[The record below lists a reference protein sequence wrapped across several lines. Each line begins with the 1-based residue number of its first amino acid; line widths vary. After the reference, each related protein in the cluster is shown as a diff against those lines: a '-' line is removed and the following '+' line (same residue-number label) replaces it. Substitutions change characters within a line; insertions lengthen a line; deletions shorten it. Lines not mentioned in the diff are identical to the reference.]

1 MTFIETVREIVR
13 FRDLV
18 TALVVRELKM
28 RYRGSVLGFV
38 WSFLNPL
45 LLMAVYALV
54 FSFFTR
60 HQIENYTLF
69 VLTGLLPWLWF
80 STGLSHSV
88 GSIVSGGPLIK
99 KIVFPVE
106 ILPLVTVLSN
116 LANYLLSLPVLF
128 AFFLFFGVNLT
139 AWALLLPVLI
149 LVQFVFMTGLALAL
163 SSLNVYLKDIE
174 QVMGNFLTLAF
185 FLTPILYPASFVPE
199 RFKILLYLN
208 PLAPLFEGYR
218 NVLFY
223 GSPPPWEWV
232 GGLAILS
239 LLVAAAG
246 FATFNHFRDAFAE
259 EV

>member
-1 MTFIETVREIVR
+1 MTFIETVREIIR

-28 RYRGSVLGFV
+28 RYRGSILGFL

-60 HQIENYTLF
+60 HQIEHYTLF

-88 GSIVSGGPLIK
+88 GSIVGGGPLIK

-116 LANYLLSLPVLF
+116 LANYLLSLPVLV

-139 AWALLLPVLI
+139 AWALFLPVLI

-163 SSLNVYLKDIE
+163 ASLNVYLKDIE
-174 QVMGNFLTLAF
+174 QVMGNLLTLAF

-199 RFKILLYLN
+199 RLKILLYMN

-223 GSPPPWEWV
+223 GSPPPWEWL
-232 GGLAILS
+232 GGLTILS
-239 LLVAAAG
+239 LLIAAAG
-246 FATFNHFRDAFAE
+246 FATFNHLRDAFAE